1 MTRLDQDRFLSRWMS
16 LTIVAV
22 AVQIAAVTA
31 YIPLSIIGPDPSREH
46 LLLWV
51 IPTWIVASTITT
63 NLLLRHGYR
72 RFLTDRA
79 AENIEEHP

>member
-1 MTRLDQDRFLSRWMS
+1 MTRLDEDRFLSRWMS
-16 LTIVAV
+16 FALVAL
-22 AVQIAAVTA
+22 AVQIAALTA

-51 IPTWIVASTITT
+51 MPTWIVASTITT

-79 AENIEEHP
+79 ATTTEEHP